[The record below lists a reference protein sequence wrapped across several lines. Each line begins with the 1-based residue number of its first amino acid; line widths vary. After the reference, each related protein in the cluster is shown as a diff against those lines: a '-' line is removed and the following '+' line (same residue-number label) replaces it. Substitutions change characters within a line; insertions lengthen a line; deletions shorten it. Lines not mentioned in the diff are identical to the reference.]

1 MDNFERVRE
10 RINGRAILVCVSKN
24 RDVGDVNSLIDFGVL
39 DIGENRV
46 GEALGKFVGLVG
58 NVKKH
63 FIGRVQSNKVRK
75 IVDNFDLV
83 HSVDRLKIVRLID
96 FHAGEVGRIMPILV
110 QVNISRE
117 GSKGGVLPEDVESF
131 LSEVL
136 RFENVRVIGLMS
148 IGSVGCRFE
157 FREMKKLFDDF
168 ERKGF
173 FMKILSMGTSEDF
186 EMAIEEGSNMVRVGG
201 RIFD

>member
-1 MDNFERVRE
+1 
-10 RINGRAILVCVSKN
+10 
-24 RDVGDVNSLIDFGVL
+24 
-39 DIGENRV
+39 
-46 GEALGKFVGLVG
+46 
-58 NVKKH
+58 
-63 FIGRVQSNKVRK
+63 
-75 IVDNFDLV
+75 
-83 HSVDRLKIVRLID
+83 
-96 FHAGEVGRIMPILV
+96 MPILV